1 MVYVTFLNSPI
12 GRLKITSSEKAII
25 ALEHEAE
32 GEESEVLPAV
42 LAECVT
48 QLEQYFAGERQSF
61 TVPLQVD
68 GTVFQQQ
75 VWQAL
80 QDIPYGEVCSYKAI
94 ATAIGNTKAVRAVGN
109 ANNKNKLPLLIPC
122 HRVIGANGSLVG
134 YALGLEHKQYLLDLE
149 RGQ

>member
-1 MVYVTFLNSPI
+1 MVYVAFLNSPI
-12 GRLKITSSEKAII
+12 GRLKITSNEKAII
-25 ALEHEAE
+25 ALEHEVE
-32 GEESEVLPAV
+32 GEESEVSPAV
-42 LAECVT
+42 LEECVT